1 MPEIKVAFDNA
12 EAYEHYM
19 GRWSR
24 AIGEKFLAW
33 AAPPPNARWLDVG
46 CGTGAF
52 SELIVQRC
60 APKSLSGID
69 PSAAQL
75 DYARAKLA
83 QADLRVAD
91 AMAMPFDADEF
102 DVVASALVLH
112 FIPDRAKAL
121 REMKRVVR
129 SGGLVAGYTWE
140 RTRQAEFAPYSAML
154 RAIESIGGDVMRSPI
169 VPEAHLEGL
178 QAAIESTG
186 FGGIAV
192 TRIEAS
198 QSYRDFEE
206 YWQIQTLPISPPGK
220 SVAKLDGAQRARL
233 RHELRATLPIASDGS
248 ITYAARAV
256 AFKAGKA

>member
-1 MPEIKVAFDNA
+1 MPEIRVAFDNA
-12 EAYEHYM
+12 EAYERYM

-33 AAPPPNARWLDVG
+33 IAPPRNARWLDVG

-52 SELIVQRC
+52 SELIVQRG

-83 QADLRVAD
+83 KADLRVAD
-91 AMAMPFDADEF
+91 AMAMPFGNDEF

-121 REMKRVVR
+121 SEMKRVVR
-129 SGGLVAGYTWE
+129 SGGLIAGYTWE
-140 RTRQAEFAPYSAML
+140 RTSQADFAPYSAML
-154 RAIESIGGDVMRSPI
+154 RAIESIGGEVMRSPI
-169 VPEAHLEGL
+169 VPEANLEGL
-178 QAAIESTG
+178 QAAIESIG
-186 FGGIAV
+186 VDDVAV
-192 TRIEAS
+192 TRIEAG

-206 YWQIQTLPISPPGK
+206 YWQVQTLPISPPGK
-220 SVAKLDGAQRARL
+220 SVAKLDEPQRARL
-233 RHELRATLPIASDGS
+233 RAELRTALPIASDGS
-248 ITYAARAV
+248 ITYAAHAV
-256 AFKAGKA
+256 AFRAGKA